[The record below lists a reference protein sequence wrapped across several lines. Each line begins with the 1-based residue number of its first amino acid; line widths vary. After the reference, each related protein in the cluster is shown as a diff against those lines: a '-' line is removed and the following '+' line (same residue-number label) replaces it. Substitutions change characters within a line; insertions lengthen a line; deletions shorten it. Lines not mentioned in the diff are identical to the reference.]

1 MPVKYKTH
9 LGTDIHMFHILNP
22 AKLGVGEFVYYQ
34 DVPAVKW
41 DDIFKA
47 GPD

>member
-1 MPVKYKTH
+1 MCRK
-9 LGTDIHMFHILNP
+9 
-22 AKLGVGEFVYYQ
+22 VGASENVYYK

-47 GPD
+47 GLD